1 MIPTDSINSFFSSLL
16 PRICL
21 LGSKLLASTSYHECS
36 RNDTLLSQ
44 AYGND
49 EQFWQSNPLS
59 YMNGVPGITSDSFV
73 GEYLTKINL
82 VFKRG
87 PEIKENITWKD
98 YRLIRDLTKL
108 LRRRQRERLLKR
120 NCCYEQNNNSA
131 LATPF
136 SFISLPSLHNYNVKW
151 TNFKLTWE
159 RERRGTRSPLFSS
172 RLGIREKKFQR
183 MGSLYFSVT
192 FLLASP
198 LWDLVLFTGVNPRGG
213 AGGNTQESFIWQD
226 SSPRSN
232 PLP

>member
-49 EQFWQSNPLS
+49 EQFWRSNPLS
-59 YMNGVPGITSDSFV
+59 YVNGVPGITSDSFV
-73 GEYLTKINL
+73 GEYLTKINR
-82 VFKRG
+82 VFKRR
-87 PEIKENITWKD
+87 PEIKENITCKD

-131 LATPF
+131 LATRF
-136 SFISLPSLHNYNVKW
+136 FVHFFAVLAQLQCEMNKFQVDLRKGAARNAVPSLQ
-151 TNFKLTWE
+151 FQTWHE
-159 RERRGTRSPLFSS
+159 G
-172 RLGIREKKFQR
+172 EKVSKD
-183 MGSLYFSVT
+183 G
-192 FLLASP
+192 
-198 LWDLVLFTGVNPRGG
+198 
-213 AGGNTQESFIWQD
+213 
-226 SSPRSN
+226 
-232 PLP
+232 